1 MCAESLGQ
9 ELSATLKKWK
19 NKRGNLIMI
28 LHEIQDRYGYVPRD
42 VALEVAKEL
51 DIPLAQIWEVLTFYN
66 LFKLEAPGKY
76 VISVCMGTACYLK
89 GAPEV
94 FDKFKE
100 ELGVDEGESTK
111 DKMFHLQGVR
121 CLGCCGLAPAVTING
136 KIYSKLKPHDVAGII
151 VQCREQDKLKN
162 LN

>member
-1 MCAESLGQ
+1 MCAESASQ
-9 ELSATLKKWK
+9 ELSVTLKKWK
-19 NKRGNLIMI
+19 SKRGNLIMI

-42 VALEVAKEL
+42 MAKEVAREL
-51 DIPLAQIWEVLTFYN
+51 NIPLAQIWEVLTFYN

-89 GAPEV
+89 GAPEI
-94 FDKFKE
+94 FEAFKSI
-100 ELGVDEGESTK
+100 LGVEEGQSTP

-121 CLGCCGLAPAVTING
+121 CLGCCGLAPVVMING

-151 VQCREQDKLKN
+151 NQCREQDKLEQRN
-162 LN
+162 